1 VKSFNTY
8 LLRKGILGTQ
18 ILIKISLY
26 QSNYCQYYRPAV
38 QHSFS
43 SFYVH
48 DKDDVDV
55 SPTSL
60 KSSSDHWEFES
71 LARRNELQNEDR
83 QKTITSDKIQNN
95 DSELASAVVSPIN
108 PSLSLRSTLSSPV
121 NPTNSAKS
129 TPSRTSVKTSDGYSS
144 GSKKKLNSDIIS
156 SSNTSVS
163 SESSSSSSKKKKVST
178 KSKDTIKD
186 RFMLSQSK
194 LELLLAPI
202 QLPPTTSSY
211 ASNGYAKRK

>member
-1 VKSFNTY
+1 M
-8 LLRKGILGTQ
+8 
-18 ILIKISLY
+18 Y

-48 DKDDVDV
+48 DKDNVEV
-55 SPTSL
+55 SPRSL
-60 KSSSDHWEFES
+60 KSSSSKSILEFES
-71 LARRNELQNEDR
+71 LARKNELQNEDR
-83 QKTITSDKIQNN
+83 QKTITSDKIQTN

-108 PSLSLRSTLSSPV
+108 PSLSLRSTLSSSV

-163 SESSSSSSKKKKVST
+163 SESSSSSSSKKKVST

-211 ASNGYAKRK
+211 ASNGYTKRK